1 MMILIKQIKISGFNF
16 DTLKATAVNFLLTFL
31 FFSAVSILFHPDNKL
46 MAQTHTDTHLQFG
59 DDKKL
64 IEIEKSDLLQGTRT
78 KAGGDIKRLVGNVRL
93 SQGNT
98 ILYCDSA
105 YFNTNANTVEAF
117 GKVHIVDG
125 DSVHIYANKLDFD
138 GNKRTALLKRNVVM
152 NDGKSELKAEELN
165 YSLAN
170 KRAILTKNVY
180 LTDHK
185 TQVRAERLVYDVKP
199 KFARLSKNVRL
210 TDGNVNVRSDSLH
223 YDVNTTQSD
232 LFGRAQLVDKETEI
246 TSNRMRYNST
256 TREGSYQK
264 GGKLKGRNSTLTSEN
279 AQYYGE
285 KRLAV
290 FTNNVDLTS
299 PQYHLRTAQ
308 LDYYLD
314 TEKAEFNGPTVIN
327 TNDGNTI
334 HTNKGVY
341 DAQNDELTLLERGKV
356 RQDGREI
363 DADKF
368 NYNKRTGI
376 GIARGNVVL
385 IDTAQNLTIKS
396 QNIDFFDAKKEMIAY
411 GKPLLMN
418 VIDNDTLYI
427 TADTLK
433 SISKPRQ
440 KANNN
445 PEDSTKL
452 IVTPAPPTLP
462 DTIRTFYA
470 YRNTR
475 ILKSDM
481 QAVCD
486 SLTYASSDSI
496 FKMFGTPVLWSDSTQ
511 FTADTIYL
519 HTKNNK
525 ITLVALLQN
534 AFLANKVQQGIY
546 NQIKGKFVDGYFTNG
561 QIKTVHVRNNAESIY
576 FMQDEN
582 KAFSGMN
589 QSRSAAIR
597 MDFSDKKLHAISFLT
612 NPEVV
617 LTPIE
622 QIKPNQIRLKG
633 FVWHQDK
640 RPLTLND
647 LF

>member
-308 LDYYLD
+308 LDYYLE

-376 GIARGNVVL
+376 GIARGNAVL

-525 ITLVALLQN
+525 ITQVALLQN
-534 AFLANKVQQGIY
+534 AFVANKVQQGIY